1 MPLVAALAAR
11 FCWIC
16 MGGGGRW
23 WDGIGNGG
31 CHAAN
36 PTHGAGIFGGVL
48 RRHHVIRGNSMDST
62 NLLANREGRAEKQ
75 LGRRIAW
82 HLVGAAVSVFV
93 ALASLSIAWAGF
105 EVQYQARVERE
116 QLQMLARPQQPSPTD
131 SSVVFFG
138 SWHNEVMLP

>member
-1 MPLVAALAAR
+1 MDRANLSAAQQ
-11 FCWIC
+11 
-16 MGGGGRW
+16 GR
-23 WDGIGNGG
+23 
-31 CHAAN
+31 
-36 PTHGAGIFGGVL
+36 TE
-48 RRHHVIRGNSMDST
+48 RH
-62 NLLANREGRAEKQ
+62 